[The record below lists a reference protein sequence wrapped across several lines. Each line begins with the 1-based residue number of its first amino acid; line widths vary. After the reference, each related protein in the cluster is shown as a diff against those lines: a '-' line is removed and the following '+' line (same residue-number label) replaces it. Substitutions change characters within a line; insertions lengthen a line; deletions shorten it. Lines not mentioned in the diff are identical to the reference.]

1 MILGTLFKLT
11 ITRFAWYQRTAI
23 NEWPNCHLMACV
35 QSSYLFFLSKACDTI
50 DYSSFLHGNSLA
62 RFPPGSSLFPKP
74 SFWSQIFNAN
84 FSPLWSHLLELCSLA
99 RANSARRVFVHHQL
113 ASPLGTGAAV
123 SVAGMMEMPCFP
135 ILHSTLLNTLQFP
148 SLAFKRWARY

>member
-11 ITRFAWYQRTAI
+11 ITRFAWHQRTAI
-23 NEWPNCHLMACV
+23 NKWPNCRLMACV
-35 QSSYLFFLSKACDTI
+35 QSSYLFFLCKACNAI
-50 DYSSFLHGNSLA
+50 DYSSFLHGNPLT
-62 RFPPGSSLFPKP
+62 RFPPGSSSFPKP
-74 SFWSQIFNAN
+74 SWSQSFNVN
-84 FSPLWSHLLELCSLA
+84 FSPLWSHFLELCSLD
-99 RANSARRVFVHHQL
+99 RANSAWRVFVHYQL

-135 ILHSTLLNTLQFP
+135 ILHSSLLNTLRFP